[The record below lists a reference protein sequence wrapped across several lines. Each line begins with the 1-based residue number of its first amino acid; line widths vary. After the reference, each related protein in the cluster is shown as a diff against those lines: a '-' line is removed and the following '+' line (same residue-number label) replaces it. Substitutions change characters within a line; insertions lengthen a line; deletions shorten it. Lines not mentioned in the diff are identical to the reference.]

1 VGGLTG
7 INNITNQ
14 ANLYLPVKNIDGTM
28 TTITLEGVYY
38 DPTVKYNLVSVAE
51 LASLN
56 FESRF
61 GRRQSLVHGP
71 AGMHVPLIHTCNIY
85 AIDATNNP
93 NQFAFASI
101 SINDK
106 RGEGTSILQSYN
118 QRGQAHPSLK
128 ERREG
133 PAERVKETSI
143 SMHHLPARQNR
154 SQSSSAC
161 SHWR

>member
-7 INNITNQ
+7 IKNITNQ
-14 ANLYLPVKNIDGTM
+14 ADLYLPVKNIDGTM

-56 FESRF
+56 FESGF

-71 AGMHVPLIHTCNIY
+71 AGMHVPFIHTCNIY

-101 SINDK
+101 SKIRNEEK
-106 RGEGTSILQSYN
+106 
-118 QRGQAHPSLK
+118 AHLY
-128 ERREG
+128 
-133 PAERVKETSI
+133 
-143 SMHHLPARQNR
+143 
-154 SQSSSAC
+154 C
-161 SHWR
+161 SHVISEAKLFHLSKSGVKGLLKGSKKRVFPCTIC